1 MKTIAERLEAI
12 QRRIHS
18 AACQADRDPVDIQL
32 VAVSKTQ
39 PASAVVEAAAAG
51 LKHFGENRV
60 QEAVNKAR
68 ELANPELSW
77 HLIGHLQRNKVR
89 PAARLFH
96 VIHSLDSVGLA
107 RALSTEMEREEKT
120 MTAFLQVKLTNEPTK
135 TGILPADLDE
145 TATTIRTLPGL
156 KLVGL
161 MTMPPFSDNPEE
173 AAPYFRKL
181 RQLRDRLNRTVFK
194 DAPLNE
200 LSMGMTHDAE
210 VAIREGAT
218 YIRIGTAIFGERY
231 AHRQ

>member
-145 TATTIRTLPGL
+145 TAASIRELPGL

>member
-161 MTMPPFSDNPEE
+161 MTMPPFSDDPEE

>member
-107 RALSTEMEREEKT
+107 RALSTEMEREEKA

-161 MTMPPFSDNPEE
+161 MTMPPFSDDPEE

>member
-12 QRRIHS
+12 QKRINS
-18 AACQADRDPVDIQL
+18 AACQADRDPIDIQL

-39 PASAVVEAAAAG
+39 TASAVAEAMAAG

-60 QEAVNKAR
+60 QEAVNKAQ
-68 ELANPELSW
+68 ELANPELTW

-96 VIHSLDSVGLA
+96 VVHSLDSVGLG
-107 RALSTEMEREEKT
+107 RALSRELEREDKT

-145 TATTIRTLPGL
+145 AAAAIRKLPGL

-161 MTMPPFSDNPEE
+161 MTMPPFSDDPEE

-181 RQLRDRLNRTVFK
+181 RDLRDRLNRTVCK
-194 DAPLNE
+194 DAPLNK

-218 YIRIGTAIFGERY
+218 HIRIGTAIFGERH